1 LLLLDVDRFK
11 QINDTYG
18 HRAGDELLAVF
29 AQRLHRATVGREV
42 AVRLHGDEFTLWL
55 GAVSPD
61 AAARRADEVAA
72 DLARPVPIAG
82 RELVMTASV
91 GYACGPAA
99 LADLLQRAD
108 ASMYAA
114 KRSRSALSSLPVTAP
129 VSRPRDRGKDV
140 G

>member
-1 LLLLDVDRFK
+1 
-11 QINDTYG
+11 
-18 HRAGDELLAVF
+18 
-29 AQRLHRATVGREV
+29 
-42 AVRLHGDEFTLWL
+42 LHGDEFTLWL
-55 GAVSPD
+55 GAVGSD

-82 RELVMTASV
+82 REVVMTASV
-91 GYACGPAA
+91 GYACGPAS